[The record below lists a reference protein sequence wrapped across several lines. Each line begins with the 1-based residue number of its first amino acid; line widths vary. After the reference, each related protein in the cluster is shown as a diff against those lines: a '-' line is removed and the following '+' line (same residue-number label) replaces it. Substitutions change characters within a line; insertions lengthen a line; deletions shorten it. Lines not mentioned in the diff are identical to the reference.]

1 MSELRSK
8 KYVQV
13 STVVYACV
21 ITALTFCNMLFAALV
36 YYQQQEITELK
47 SDVRGAYTDTVQ
59 DLKALMQPYERKT
72 K

>member
-1 MSELRSK
+1 MSELRGK

-36 YYQQQEITELK
+36 YYQKQEITELK
-47 SDVRGAYTDTVQ
+47 SDVRGAYADTVQ